1 MVVRPRC
8 RARVGCCQSNG
19 AGYPKGC
26 PAPLVLGYPLA
37 RQRWECTNKGRLG
50 KLLTYFVK
58 RKLYFVQ
65 LFKSILGRALP
76 RPIHCCQSNEAQV
89 SKEACASLVLY
100 IRTQKFLREA

>member
-37 RQRWECTNKGRLG
+37 RQRRMSEQGVFGEAPYPLRG
-50 KLLTYFVK
+50 LLVH
-58 RKLYFVQ
+58 FVQ
-65 LFKSILGRALP
+65 LL
-76 RPIHCCQSNEAQV
+76 
-89 SKEACASLVLY
+89 
-100 IRTQKFLREA
+100 